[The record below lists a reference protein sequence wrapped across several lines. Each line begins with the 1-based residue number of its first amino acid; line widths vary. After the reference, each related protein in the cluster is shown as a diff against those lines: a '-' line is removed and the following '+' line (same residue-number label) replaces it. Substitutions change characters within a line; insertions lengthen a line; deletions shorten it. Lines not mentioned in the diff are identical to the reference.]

1 MSARVLPARHSC
13 ESRNPATFGMAK
25 ATTLDSRFR
34 GNDGRNYLSWLQLAM
49 TLLCLVTCTATSA
62 RELRV
67 CADPNNLPF
76 SNAAGEG
83 FENRIVALLARDLDA
98 EVDYTWWAQRR
109 GAVRNTL
116 NAGECDV
123 IPGMASS
130 GGMTGTTDP
139 YYRSTYVFV
148 SRADRRLG
156 SLSSLDDPR
165 LRTLRVGVQLVGDDG
180 ANPPP
185 AMSLARRG
193 IVDNVRGFM
202 VYGNYADAAP
212 QSPVVDAV
220 GRGDV
225 DVAIVWGP
233 TAGYFAAKQAVP
245 MVLTPVT
252 PWLDGPQSPMVFD
265 VSMGVR
271 RDDRALR
278 RELDRALA
286 RNRDAIGRILDAYH
300 VPRVADP
307 ASSPQ
312 ASP

>member
-1 MSARVLPARHSC
+1 
-13 ESRNPATFGMAK
+13 MAK

-83 FENRIVALLARDLDA
+83 FENRIVALLARDLGA

>member
-1 MSARVLPARHSC
+1 
-13 ESRNPATFGMAK
+13 MAK

-83 FENRIVALLARDLDA
+83 FENRIVALLARDLGA

-156 SLSSLDDPR
+156 ALSSLDDSR

-265 VSMGVR
+265 ISMGVR